1 MHTLTRAPR
10 HYVLFGT
17 ILAMAA
23 IILAVAL
30 TAAGPAQAQDIP
42 TPEGCGS
49 EIVPVADGGSV
60 ALFDAYWDPRQKNL
74 VNNPCPPHIVH
85 VDRTEW
91 YQDDEGKYHQR
102 EVEEATRSTSNVNI
116 GQTIFHVP
124 MRAAHTL
131 TTDDDD
137 AWDVDDYGFLGEA
150 GDTVWILPDEN
161 TDLLH
166 IGFSAG
172 LLDPADWRGDLRYE
186 FESLREPG
194 INPEDRG
201 AVLVFNNADN
211 DPDTDREVEW
221 ATNDPEANEF
231 RVSPGN
237 YEHRHWAFTKPGT
250 YVIQAHVK
258 GRPRKG
264 PGRLLPSE
272 SDVVSLTGEVVTYT
286 FHVGLLADLGVTVSD
301 DGAAPDTGE
310 EVTLT
315 VTASNAGP
323 DDAPH
328 TKVQVNRPEGL
339 TYGSSST
346 ASGSY
351 DADTGLWDVGAL
363 NSGAS
368 PATLA
373 ITATVGD
380 GTRGRELTTTASIWA
395 TENIGASKVLE
406 LDPYGGNND
415 GMDSLTPQVRGNAA
429 PLFRITRSVTEN
441 ADGDTLL
448 GEPVAAYDP
457 EGDTLTYTLA
467 GTGAELFTV
476 DGAGQ
481 VSVAQGAI
489 INYEDAAAYDLVL
502 QVSDGKDREGN
513 ADDSPDHYLGLHVTV
528 QDVTDE
534 TLAVSLAAD
543 ATAQPVNAAVHFTA
557 TVTNSPVATDQLH
570 YRWGGRDQNGN
581 GATTA
586 NTQGPTWGIGG
597 SGSGASAGETWEY
610 HVTVWY
616 EDDQGEPTGHIT
628 SDTVPVAWE

>member
-30 TAAGPAQAQDIP
+30 TAAGPTQAQDVP

-60 ALFDAYWDPRQKNL
+60 ALFDAYWDYRQKNL
-74 VNNPCPPHIVH
+74 VSNPCPPHIVH
-85 VDRTEW
+85 EDRTEW
-91 YQDDEGKYHQR
+91 YYDEEARKWLQR
-102 EVEEATRSTSNVNI
+102 EVESSNRSISNVNI
-116 GQTIFHVP
+116 GRTIFHVP
-124 MRAAHTL
+124 MRAAHPL
-131 TTDDDD
+131 TTDDGDL
-137 AWDVDDYGFLGEA
+137 WDVDDYGFLGEA

-161 TDLLH
+161 TNLLH

-172 LLDPADWRGDLRYE
+172 LLDPDDWIGNVQYE

-194 INPEDRG
+194 IGPGDRG

-211 DPDTDREVEW
+211 HPETDLEVEW
-221 ATNDPEANEF
+221 TTSEPDTNELQ
-231 RVSPGN
+231 VTPGT

-250 YVIQAHVK
+250 YVLQVQVK
-258 GRPRKG
+258 GFPV
-264 PGRLLPSE
+264 PDRLVPAEAEIRTVTSE
-272 SDVVSLTGEVVTYT
+272 AVRYT

-301 DGAAPDTGE
+301 DDAAPDTGE

-328 TKVQVNRPEGL
+328 TKVQVNLPEGL

-351 DADTGLWDVGAL
+351 DADAGLWDVGAL

-373 ITATVGD
+373 ITATVDD

-395 TENIGASKVLE
+395 TENIGASEVLE

-441 ADGDTLL
+441 ADGGTLL

-502 QVSDGKDREGN
+502 QVSDGKDLEGN

-557 TVTNSPVATDQLH
+557 TVTNSPVATDQLR
-570 YRWGGRDQNGN
+570 YRWGGHDQNGN

-616 EDDQGEPTGHIT
+616 EDAQGDPTGHIT
-628 SDTVPVAWE
+628 SDAVPVAWE